1 MVKNIKKLF
10 NISLVVLGSILL
22 LNCEPEADN
31 LGEQLF
37 LDGAAQSN
45 EEFFDLIAYNI
56 NNGDKVR
63 SDAARLQNNAVLGAF
78 TEPVFGKQK
87 ASYITQLRMQTYNPD
102 FGTNPVVD
110 SVVLV
115 LRPVYATD
123 SVTTT
128 TNDGF
133 VYPDGDVAAKL
144 DKNTYPVR
152 KYGKTKINGKTIFNI
167 RVHEVN
173 DFLKSTVDS
182 VYSDATYNYT
192 TLLGSKVF
200 DGTVSSVKITKD
212 SDNSEILTRD
222 ASIRIKLDNSF
233 FKTKI
238 IDKQGSMDLKDA
250 AGFIRYFK
258 GIRISVDENDGYLFG
273 FTPNSGEIV
282 MYYKNDKTENGVTT
296 RPQTSF
302 KLTMGSDNV
311 HIGQYEYDRAGTAL
325 QAALATSNENTGDPK
340 LFAQGMGGPGI
351 GIKISPADVAKLKD
365 RYQNKK
371 AGIISAKIR
380 LYSDTELWD
389 NSYDKPSIF
398 TMLQKNV
405 NAFLPEM
412 TVLGQA
418 NGFSLVKGYDLDK
431 NPAYYDF
438 TITKTL
444 KDLIETEAPKNDYI
458 INIGSFTLDPNS
470 TTGALAGYNFTSNAF
485 TPTRIVLVG
494 TNTDNTNRARLR
506 VTYGTK

>member
-1 MVKNIKKLF
+1 MIKNIKKLF

-37 LDGAAQSN
+37 TDGAAQGN
-45 EEFFDLIAYNI
+45 EKLFDLIAYNI
-56 NNGDKVR
+56 NNGDKIR
-63 SDAARLQNNAVLGAF
+63 SDASRLYNNAVLGAF

-87 ASYITQLRMQTYNPD
+87 ASYITQLRMQSYNPD
-102 FGTNPVVD
+102 FGANPAVD

-115 LRPVYATD
+115 LKPLYASD

-128 TNDGF
+128 TDEGF
-133 VYPDGDVAAKL
+133 VYADGNVAAKL
-144 DKNTYPVR
+144 VKNTYPVR

-182 VYSDATYNYT
+182 VYSNATYNYS
-192 TLLGSKVF
+192 TLLGSTVF
-200 DGTVSSVKITKD
+200 DGSVSSVKITKD
-212 SDNSEILTRD
+212 SDNTEILTRD
-222 ASIRIKLDNSF
+222 ANIRMKLDNSF

-238 IDKQGSMDLKDA
+238 IDRQGSVDLKDA

-273 FTPNSGEIV
+273 FSPDAGEII
-282 MYYKNDKTENGVTT
+282 MYYKSDKTENGVTT
-296 RPQTSF
+296 RPQSSF
-302 KLTMGSDNV
+302 KLTMGADNV
-311 HIGQYEYDRAGTAL
+311 HVGQYEYDRAGTAL
-325 QAALATSNENTGDPK
+325 QTALATSNENTGDSK
-340 LFAQGMGGPGI
+340 LFAQGMGGPAI
-351 GIKISPADVAKLKD
+351 GIKLSPATVTQLKNL
-365 RYQNKK
+365 YQNDK

-380 LYSDTELWD
+380 LYSDTELWN
-389 NSYDKPSIF
+389 NSYEKPSIF
-398 TMLQKNV
+398 TLLQKNV

-412 TVLGQA
+412 SVLSQA
-418 NGFSLVKGYDLDK
+418 NGFSLVRAYDLDK

-444 KDLIETEAPKNDYI
+444 KDLIETEAPQNDYI
-458 INIGSFTLDPNS
+458 INVGSFIPNDKGVLTDYRLNS
-470 TTGALAGYNFTSNAF
+470 TAS

-494 TNTDNTNRARLR
+494 TTSDNTNRAQLR